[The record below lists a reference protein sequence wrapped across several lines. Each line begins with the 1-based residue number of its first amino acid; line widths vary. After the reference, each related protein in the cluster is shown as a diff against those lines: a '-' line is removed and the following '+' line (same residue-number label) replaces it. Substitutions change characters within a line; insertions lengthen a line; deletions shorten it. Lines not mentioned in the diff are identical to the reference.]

1 LRAIVWR
8 EMFERKSQLTTS
20 FVAIVLGIAVV
31 VSIRNITFYS
41 EQAVARELDTLGA
54 NVLVLPQSATVQDY
68 YSADLQSAEM
78 PEEYATRLS
87 LSNLEGLENL
97 SPKLSTAI
105 EIVGQRVTL
114 TGILPKSEF
123 RAKASWGGAAGF
135 GLKHEGCKHG
145 TNVPDAFKDGQN
157 ADVALTHRY
166 IEDLAP
172 DEVLI
177 GSDVAERLDRKEGQ
191 LLGVKG
197 RPFQVIA
204 VLPETGTVDDSRVFA
219 HLHTVQELLEKDAVV
234 NAIEVVGCCDE
245 IANGLVAGIGE
256 LLPETKVV
264 TISQVVDTQVRT
276 NQLMSRLS
284 LIFIGII
291 ALAGIVGIANY
302 MYSNVFERR
311 REIGTMMALGATS
324 GTIVRMFLLKALLLG
339 AAGGFGGY
347 LLGTGIAITLGP
359 RIAGIPVLPM
369 PWLFVFA
376 VSLAVGVALLASCLP
391 ARSAARLDPSA
402 TIQEL

>member
-1 LRAIVWR
+1 
-8 EMFERKSQLTTS
+8 MFERKSQLVTS
-20 FVAIVLGIAVV
+20 FVAIALGIAVV
-31 VSIRNITFYS
+31 VSIRNITVYS

-54 NVLVLPQSATVQDY
+54 NVLVLPKSATIQDY

-97 SPKLSTAI
+97 SPKLSAAI

-123 RAKASWGGAAGF
+123 RAKASWGGAGGF
-135 GLKHEGCKHG
+135 GVQHEGCKHVAH
-145 TNVPDAFKDGQN
+145 VPDAFKDEDAGSTS
-157 ADVALTHRY
+157 AEVAPRY
-166 IEDLAP
+166 IEDLAA

-177 GSDVAERLDRKEGQ
+177 GSDVAERLDRKRGQ
-191 LLGVKG
+191 LLGVEG
-197 RPFQVIA
+197 RSFRIVS

-219 HLHTVQELLEKDAVV
+219 HLHTVQELLGKDAVV
-234 NAIEVVGCCDE
+234 NAIEVIGCCKE
-245 IANGLVAGIGE
+245 VSSGLVDRIGE
-256 LLPETKVV
+256 FLPAAKVV
-264 TISQVVDTQVRT
+264 TISQVVNTQVQT

-284 LIFIGII
+284 LVFIGII
-291 ALAGIVGIANY
+291 VVAGMIGIANY
-302 MYSNVFERR
+302 MYSNVRERR
-311 REIGTMMALGATS
+311 REIGTLMALGATS
-324 GTIVRMFLLKALLLG
+324 GTILHMFLLKALLLG
-339 AAGGFGGY
+339 IAGGLGGY
-347 LLGTGIAITLGP
+347 LLGTAFAITLGP
-359 RIAGIPVLPM
+359 QIAGIPVLPM

-376 VSLAVGVALLASCLP
+376 VGLAVGVALLASCLP